1 MDLDSDLPP
10 GRGGLG
16 SAAMQVDPATGVA
29 AIELLEEQ
37 LAEQVMKAESPRFVP
52 DGYQEQVGHLE

>member
-1 MDLDSDLPP
+1 MDLDSDLSP

-16 SAAMQVDPATGVA
+16 SAPMQIDPATGVA

-37 LAEQVMKAESPRFVP
+37 LAEQVMETESSRFVP
-52 DGYQEQVGHLE
+52 DRDKEQVGHLE